1 MAQAIGSKRFTAN
14 GLNRE
19 VSRVFEFFKKCGH
32 IGASDYIL
40 PADKQLLAWR
50 KANRKMKWG
59 ITEDEFIS
67 IEQPPALSPQDRKD
81 GYTGVVLS
89 YGFGG
94 NGQGYADAV
103 LSGRLAW
110 VFAKRQLRRK
120 TWQCRYIDFDKTD
133 CFRLRPG
140 ATPRPKGFYY
150 TKFRPGDAFL
160 SFTISRYLKG
170 LSGDTG
176 CGPEG
181 MQMIAVTHTHL
192 AEWMNRR
199 KIAFMAFADY
209 EVAPYG
215 FNDFF
220 DCLQMFCSND
230 TLGLGIGN
238 VDRVYPRFGIPSL
251 RFR

>member
-1 MAQAIGSKRFTAN
+1 MLG
-14 GLNRE
+14 
-19 VSRVFEFFKKCGH
+19 FFKKSGH
-32 IGASDYIL
+32 IDATDYIL
-40 PADKQLLAWR
+40 PEKRQINAWR

-59 ITEDEFIS
+59 ITEDEFTS
-67 IEQPPALSPQDRKD
+67 IKQPPTLSPHDRQN

-89 YGFGG
+89 YGFGED
-94 NGQGYADAV
+94 GQGNADAV

-110 VFAKRQLRRK
+110 KFACRQRRRK
-120 TWQCRYIDFDKTD
+120 TWQCRYIDFDKMD

-140 ATPRPKGFYY
+140 AIPRPKGFYFS
-150 TKFRPGDAFL
+150 KFRPGDGYL
-160 SFTISRYLKG
+160 YVTVSRYLKG
-170 LSGDTG
+170 LCGDTG

-181 MQMIAVTHTHL
+181 IQMIAVSHSHL
-192 AEWMNRR
+192 ADWMNRR